1 MIEGDVRRASAQ
13 YQRRRT
19 GKSPR
24 IPTQRGDDQ
33 RTDQGV
39 PRAGVSPWPRIS
51 LISGVVLVV
60 LSLLI
65 GGGLTVFN
73 TAADSKVH
81 KESLLPPNPQGKDIS
96 GPINVLLIGVDVRTN
111 SHDLIRA
118 DSTTIVHIN
127 GAHTKAS
134 LVTLPRD
141 SLVSVPPFPDSK
153 FAGMNRA
160 KLTEAYAFGNQT
172 YTANG
177 AVVGDDSAAG
187 RARGVRLLDKV
198 LSNLTPGGL
207 TFNAVAIVNFNGFQK
222 LIDAMGGINKM
233 CVDET
238 VRSEHF
244 NNQGKYVGET
254 YGNPKVAKIYP
265 KGCYPMQPWEALDFA
280 RQRHYLENNDADYG
294 RARHQ
299 QQLMM
304 TVFKQLSTSKTLTD
318 PAKLNNI
325 MSAAGDFLTVDL
337 GGNSVLDWVFT
348 LKNLNPDNLT
358 MIKTNAGKF
367 SSVTYD
373 GVEYEQVVPDS
384 RALLEA
390 VHNDTVDTFVASHPT
405 WVSP

>member
-1 MIEGDVRRASAQ
+1 MIEDDIRHASAQ
-13 YQRRRT
+13 YERR
-19 GKSPR
+19 GPAKSSRP
-24 IPTQRGDDQ
+24 PTQRGKDRRADK
-33 RTDQGV
+33 GV
-39 PRAGVSPWPRIS
+39 PRAGVSRWPRIS
-51 LISGVVLVV
+51 LISGVVLAA

-73 TAADSKVH
+73 AAADSKVH
-81 KESLLPPNPQGKDIS
+81 NEPLLPPNPQGKDIS
-96 GPINVLLIGVDVRTN
+96 GPINILLIGLDVRTN

-127 GAHTKAS
+127 SGHTKAS

-141 SLVSVPPFPDSK
+141 SLVTVPAFPDSK
-153 FAGMNRA
+153 FAGTNRA

-172 YTANG
+172 RTAKG

-187 RARGVRLLDKV
+187 RARGVQLLAKV

-207 TFNAVAIVNFNGFQK
+207 TFNAVAIVNFSGFQK
-222 LIDAMGGINKM
+222 LVEAMGGINKM

-280 RQRHYLENNDADYG
+280 RQRHYLENEDADYG

-299 QQLMM
+299 QQLLM
-304 TVFKQLSTSKTLTD
+304 TVFKQLSTSKTITD
-318 PAKLNNI
+318 PAKLSNI
-325 MSAAGDFLTVDL
+325 MSAAGDFLTVDM

-348 LKNLNPDNLT
+348 LKNLSPDNLT

-373 GVEYEQVVPDS
+373 GVEYQQVVPDTL
-384 RALLEA
+384 ALLEA
-390 VHNDTVDTFVASHPT
+390 VHNDTVETFLGSHPT
-405 WVSP
+405 WITQ